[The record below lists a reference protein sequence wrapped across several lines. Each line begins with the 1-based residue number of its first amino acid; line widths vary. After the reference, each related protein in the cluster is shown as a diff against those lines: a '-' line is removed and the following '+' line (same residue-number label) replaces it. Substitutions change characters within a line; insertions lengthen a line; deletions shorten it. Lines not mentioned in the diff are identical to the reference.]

1 VVFELVRRGDRRQA
15 ILVLEHWVGANP
27 TDRDLLLS
35 LARLLNEAGRSD
47 DAIKRYR
54 QILALRSRER

>member
-1 VVFELVRRGDRRQA
+1 VFELVRAGDRRQA
-15 ILVLEHWVGANP
+15 ISVLERWVTGNP

-54 QILALRSRER
+54 QILALRGRER